1 MPLAIA
7 PIGKEV
13 TLIKY
18 SLNTQL
24 RKHLEDLGMIP
35 GSKITVIKEKDGDVI
50 IQVKGSRIAIN
61 KGLASNILV
70 H

>member
-7 PIGKEV
+7 PIGREV
-13 TLIKY
+13 TVVKY
-18 SLNTQL
+18 TLDDSL
-24 RKHLEDLGMIP
+24 RKHLEDLGMIQ

-61 KGLASNILV
+61 KGLASKILV